1 MLFKLVRYVITF
13 LFLATPFLQAQPSQ
27 AEISLSSPA
36 TPSLTAQWSVSVQV
50 PVQLNSGASQPES
63 GKASVY
69 VRSDT
74 IYMKSATMR
83 SWLQR
88 QLEFNGLGLTFAS
101 NQGQADYYVEITRP
115 LFTWDWT
122 YCVVKT
128 RSGNIRGSGKVTA
141 ATAERAAKALAPR
154 IIQVLYGE
162 TSASDRRDAAED
174 IPAGAV
180 TDRIVPKRFVAYEE
194 LARMFEAARTFSIHS
209 ATVWFEE
216 KNLEQALQQRPEFS
230 GWGYALIS
238 TQPLGEKELTDL
250 TIEINR
256 PLFTWDWTYS
266 IQDRNTGHSLA
277 SGKITAISGAAAAP
291 ILAKAIVGT
300 IANSRGLPAPMQRQ
314 FDQALRE
321 TKVRTWDFRHVSGQR
336 QLESGKKI
344 KLALGQNTIFAR
356 EGDDILFSVP
366 VNDLLQFSFS
376 SNLRDRS
383 VKWFQAWDKAGNALF
398 GNVGVGDDPGGIMG
412 AMIVGGSWL
421 AVEYG
426 VGSMLKG
433 STTTDHFLILH
444 WRDVAGV
451 TTATFQGSKQDVRE
465 ICDDLQKVSKRS
477 AVDLDAASNKTRSE
491 IEQRLN
497 STSYYIETEQRVVL
511 EEVVLPPAE
520 YRVIF
525 LRRADG
531 LAEVSFL
538 NPADNTIVAHS
549 IAKYEQRTNAD
560 RRTQIL
566 YGTLSG
572 LPVFQEIQIDEH
584 ILRFSPVPVFPEE
597 I

>member
-1 MLFKLVRYVITF
+1 MHFESVRYLITF
-13 LFLATPFLQAQPSQ
+13 LLLATPYLQAQLSQ
-27 AEISLSSPA
+27 PEVSLSIPA
-36 TPSLTAQWSVSVQV
+36 APSRPAELTASGQPAQH
-50 PVQLNSGASQPES
+50 NSGAIQPQVEKVS
-63 GKASVY
+63 IY

-74 IYMKSATMR
+74 VYMKSATMR

-88 QLEFNGLGLTFAS
+88 QLEFKSLGLTFAS

-128 RSGNIRGSGKVTA
+128 KSGKIRGSGKVSA
-141 ATAERAAKALAPR
+141 ATAEHAAGALAPR

-162 TSASDRRDAAED
+162 TSVSDQRYAGKDMA
-174 IPAGAV
+174 AGAV
-180 TDRIVPKRFVAYEE
+180 TDRILPKRFVAYEE
-194 LARMFEAARTFSIHS
+194 LARRFEAAQTFSIHS
-209 ATVWFEE
+209 VTAWFDE

-230 GWGYALIS
+230 GWGYLLIGAL
-238 TQPLGEKELTDL
+238 PLGEKRLADL

-256 PLFTWDWTYS
+256 PLFTWDWSYS
-266 IQDRNTGHSLA
+266 IRDQSTNKSLA
-277 SGKITAISGAAAAP
+277 SGKVTAISGAAAAP

-300 IANSRGLPAPMQRQ
+300 IANSRGLPPLMQRQ

-321 TKVRTWDFRHVSGQR
+321 IRFRSWDIRHVSGQR
-336 QLESGKKI
+336 QLESGKRI

-366 VNDLLQFSFS
+366 VNDLLQFSYS

-398 GNVGVGDDPGGIMG
+398 GNMGVGDDPGGIMG

-426 VGSMLKG
+426 VGSILKG

-444 WRDVAGV
+444 WRDVSGV
-451 TTATFQGSKQDVRE
+451 TTTTFQGSKQDVRE
-465 ICDDLQKVSKRS
+465 ICDELQKLSKRS
-477 AVDLDAASNKTRSE
+477 AVDLDTASNKTRSE

-497 STSYYIETEQRVVL
+497 STRYYIETEQRVVL
-511 EEVVLPPAE
+511 EDVVLPPAE

-525 LRRADG
+525 LRRGDG

-538 NPADNTIVAHS
+538 NPPDNAIVAHS
-549 IAKYEQRTNAD
+549 IAKYEQRANAD
-560 RRTQIL
+560 RRTRIL

-572 LPVFQEIQIDEH
+572 LPIFQEIQIDEH
-584 ILRFSPVPVFPEE
+584 ILRFTPLPIFPHE